1 MEYLITLCLVLT
13 ETLSAI
19 HFQDA
24 FLCPRGDMRQRR
36 AFSFLGLYL
45 TFLVISFT
53 FPNIHSLKIIAV
65 GVVLFLFSEIF
76 YQGPLWAHFFTTL
89 AFYLLLYGMDM
100 AAIYCNMVIRQTSVQ
115 SSFADPVSF
124 LLMSFISKLLLY
136 SFCFFF
142 KKWRDWKRAEKVIS
156 LRDWVQFA
164 LFPATSLFTLTILTE
179 SANQQ
184 NISSLWLL
192 LDAIGL
198 VVANIVQLFL
208 LDKLE
213 QENAVRQDNLILQ
226 HQLKNEVSNA
236 QALADAYADQ
246 RKLTHDFNNHLAALQ
261 TLAQAGE
268 TAQLEAYLQHLC
280 QNALQNSPAIS
291 CGSPIVDAVLNQKYA
306 EACRLDIP
314 MELQIDRVDLLP
326 MEPED
331 MVVLL
336 SNLLDNALEACQK
349 IGSQK
354 KSIRLKLS
362 VDVETALL
370 AVANTV
376 KEPVVIQNNQIRTT
390 KPDPL
395 GHGYGLRN
403 IQSVLQK
410 YGYSYTLSYE
420 DGWFRFS
427 TVFS

>member
-1 MEYLITLCLVLT
+1 M
-13 ETLSAI
+13 
-19 HFQDA
+19 
-24 FLCPRGDMRQRR
+24 
-36 AFSFLGLYL
+36 
-45 TFLVISFT
+45 
-53 FPNIHSLKIIAV
+53 
-65 GVVLFLFSEIF
+65 
-76 YQGPLWAHFFTTL
+76 
-89 AFYLLLYGMDM
+89 
-100 AAIYCNMVIRQTSVQ
+100 
-115 SSFADPVSF
+115 
-124 LLMSFISKLLLY
+124 
-136 SFCFFF
+136 
-142 KKWRDWKRAEKVIS
+142 
-156 LRDWVQFA
+156 
-164 LFPATSLFTLTILTE
+164 
-179 SANQQ
+179 
-184 NISSLWLL
+184 
-192 LDAIGL
+192 
-198 VVANIVQLFL
+198 
-208 LDKLE
+208 
-213 QENAVRQDNLILQ
+213 
-226 HQLKNEVSNA
+226 
-236 QALADAYADQ
+236 
-246 RKLTHDFNNHLAALQ
+246 
-261 TLAQAGE
+261 
-268 TAQLEAYLQHLC
+268 
-280 QNALQNSPAIS
+280 
-291 CGSPIVDAVLNQKYA
+291 DAVLNQKYA

-362 VDVETALL
+362 VDAETALL

-376 KEPVVIQNNQIRTT
+376 EEPVMIQNNQIRTT